1 MSPDSSLVGMSW
13 GSGGHKV
20 FHPTSCPLGASH
32 TSTARARSTS
42 RHFPVPRFCHQKA
55 PECAEGCVLPIVV
68 FLPCL
73 EKGLRCEDS
82 TREAHTGGAGSVP

>member
-32 TSTARARSTS
+32 TGTARLPQGSEYIEAFSS
-42 RHFPVPRFCHQKA
+42 
-55 PECAEGCVLPIVV
+55 PEVLSP
-68 FLPCL
+68 
-73 EKGLRCEDS
+73 KS
-82 TREAHTGGAGSVP
+82 S